1 MGCHSKGS
9 RTYTTKS
16 RNTTGGGAGGKQS
29 KKLVEVTQETKALA
43 LLEASN
49 SKENIAVIGKNGGWV
64 YFRNPYGT
72 MFRYS
77 IDSNGRYKNEGKTYK
92 TDHTQLQNSLAAA
105 TNYAIFE
112 KDANFKKEMLK
123 PVKPAVTVKSGV
135 ADFEKQIR
143 KLNKAKTEKSA
154 KKILNNLQS
163 TFEKWKSKKTGDKLG
178 KYDQLVG
185 LTESSFMGA
194 KNTYREKFGK

>member
-1 MGCHSKGS
+1 MGGRGS
-9 RTYTTKS
+9 SSGKAGR
-16 RNTTGGGAGGKQS
+16 GAGGSKA
-29 KKLVEVTQETKALA
+29 KKLVEITQETKALT
-43 LLEASN
+43 LLEPSN

-64 YFRNPYGT
+64 YFRNPSGT

-92 TDHTQLQNSLAAA
+92 TDHTQLQNSLTTA
-105 TNYAIFE
+105 TNYAIFK
-112 KDANFKKEMLK
+112 KDTNFKKEMLK

-135 ADFEKQIR
+135 ADFKKQIR
-143 KLNKAKTEKSA
+143 KLNNAKTEKSA

-178 KYDQLVG
+178 KYDQLVS
-185 LTESSFMGA
+185 LTQSSLMGA
-194 KNTYREKFGK
+194 KNTYRKKFDK

>member
-1 MGCHSKGS
+1 MGGRGSKSGKAGRGAEQSGGS
-9 RTYTTKS
+9 K
-16 RNTTGGGAGGKQS
+16 S
-29 KKLVEVTQETKALA
+29 KKLVEITQETKALT
-43 LLEASN
+43 LLEPSN

-64 YFRNPYGT
+64 YFRNPSGT

-92 TDHTQLQNSLAAA
+92 TDHTQLQNSLTTA
-105 TNYAIFE
+105 TNYAIFK
-112 KDANFKKEMLK
+112 KDTNFKKEMLK

-135 ADFEKQIR
+135 ADFKKQIR
-143 KLNKAKTEKSA
+143 KLNNAKTEKSA

-178 KYDQLVG
+178 KYDQLVS
-185 LTESSFMGA
+185 LTQSSLMGA
-194 KNTYREKFGK
+194 KNTYRKKFDK

>member
-1 MGCHSKGS
+1 MGGRGS
-9 RTYTTKS
+9 SSGKIGT
-16 RNTTGGGAGGKQS
+16 GGKQ
-29 KKLVEVTQETKALA
+29 KLVEVTQETKALT

-92 TDHTQLQNSLAAA
+92 TDHTQLQNSLTTA
-105 TNYAIFE
+105 TNYAIFK
-112 KDANFKKEMLK
+112 KDTNFKKEMLK

-135 ADFEKQIR
+135 ADFKKQIR

-163 TFEKWKSKKTGDKLG
+163 TFKEWKSKKTGDNFG
-178 KYDQLVG
+178 KYDQLVS
-185 LTESSFMGA
+185 LTESSLMGA

>member
-1 MGCHSKGS
+1 MGGRGSSSGKAGRGAEQSGGSK
-9 RTYTTKS
+9 
-16 RNTTGGGAGGKQS
+16 A
-29 KKLVEVTQETKALA
+29 KKLVEITQETKALT
-43 LLEASN
+43 LLEPSN

-92 TDHTQLQNSLAAA
+92 TDHTQLQNSLTTA
-105 TNYAIFE
+105 TNYAIFK
-112 KDANFKKEMLK
+112 KDTNFKKEMLK

-135 ADFEKQIR
+135 ADFKKQIR
-143 KLNKAKTEKSA
+143 KLNNAKTEKSA

-178 KYDQLVG
+178 KYDQLVS
-185 LTESSFMGA
+185 LTQSSFMGA
-194 KNTYREKFGK
+194 KNTYRKKFDK

>member
-1 MGCHSKGS
+1 MGGRGS
-9 RTYTTKS
+9 S
-16 RNTTGGGAGGKQS
+16 SGKQS
-29 KKLVEVTQETKALA
+29 KKLVEVTQETKALT
-43 LLEASN
+43 LLDASN

-77 IDSNGRYKNEGKTYK
+77 IDSNGQYKNEGKTYK
-92 TDHTQLQNSLAAA
+92 TDHTQLQNSLTAA
-105 TNYAIFE
+105 TNYAIFK
-112 KDANFKKEMLK
+112 KDTNFKKEMLK

-135 ADFEKQIR
+135 ADFKKQIR

-163 TFEKWKSKKTGDKLG
+163 TFEEWRSKKTGDKLG
-178 KYDQLVG
+178 KYDQLVSF
-185 LTESSFMGA
+185 TESSFIGA

>member
-1 MGCHSKGS
+1 MGGRGSSSSKIG
-9 RTYTTKS
+9 T
-16 RNTTGGGAGGKQS
+16 GGKQ
-29 KKLVEVTQETKALA
+29 KLVEVTQETKALT
-43 LLEASN
+43 LLDASN

-77 IDSNGRYKNEGKTYK
+77 IDSNGQYKNEGKTYK

-135 ADFEKQIR
+135 ADFKKQIR

-163 TFEKWKSKKTGDKLG
+163 TFKEWKSKKTGDKLG
-178 KYDQLVG
+178 KYDQLVS
-185 LTESSFMGA
+185 LTESVFIGA

>member
-1 MGCHSKGS
+1 ME
-9 RTYTTKS
+9 TQPV
-16 RNTTGGGAGGKQS
+16 GGRWKAKQ
-29 KKLVEVTQETKALA
+29 KLVEVTQETKALT

-92 TDHTQLQNSLAAA
+92 TDHTQLQNSLTAA

-112 KDANFKKEMLK
+112 KDAKFKKEMLK

-163 TFEKWKSKKTGDKLG
+163 TFKEWKSKKTGDNFG
-178 KYDQLVG
+178 KYDQLVS
-185 LTESSFMGA
+185 LTESSLMGA

>member
-1 MGCHSKGS
+1 MGGRGS
-9 RTYTTKS
+9 SSGK
-16 RNTTGGGAGGKQS
+16 TTGRAGGTKG
-29 KKLVEVTQETKALA
+29 KKLVEVTQETEALT

-92 TDHTQLQNSLAAA
+92 TDHTQLQNSLTAA
-105 TNYAIFE
+105 TYYAIFE
-112 KDANFKKEMLK
+112 KDAKFKKEMLK

-163 TFEKWKSKKTGDKLG
+163 TFEEWKSKKAGDKLG
-178 KYDQLVG
+178 KYDQLVS
-185 LTESSFMGA
+185 LTESVFIGA
-194 KNTYREKFGK
+194 KHTYREKFDK